1 MGTLL
6 ETTKEADI
14 MDYLTLGERYEG
26 MASDLIRLADS
37 YDKGYLGLRRL
48 GSNSLLLHFFENK
61 VEVILEFHHFDPYM
75 NLDLIKTEKSAR
87 GKGYASMVMQ
97 NIADFA
103 DKWGVNMELDAD
115 PLDSEGLTESE
126 LIQFYQKF
134 GFKIVDENDDSGY
147 GFEFMRRIAKTP

>member
-1 MGTLL
+1 L
-6 ETTKEADI
+6 ETTKGADI
-14 MDYLTLGERYEG
+14 MDYLTIEERYKG

-37 YDKGYLGLRRL
+37 SDKGYIGIRKMGIERVVV
-48 GSNSLLLHFFENK
+48 HFFGK
-61 VEVILEFHHFDPYM
+61 RVEVILEFHHFDPYM

-97 NIADFA
+97 IIADLA

-115 PLDSEGLTESE
+115 PLDSEGLTELE

-134 GFKIVDENDDSGY
+134 GFRIVGENDDSGY
-147 GFEFMRRIAKTP
+147 GFEFMRRIAKTL

>member
-6 ETTKEADI
+6 ETTKEADF
-14 MDYLTLGERYEG
+14 MDYLTLEERYEG
-26 MASDLIRLADS
+26 MASDLVRLADS
-37 YDKGYLGLRRL
+37 QDKHYV
-48 GSNSLLLHFFENK
+48 GSSERVVVHFFENK

>member
-1 MGTLL
+1 METPL
-6 ETTKEADI
+6 ETTKGADF
-14 MDYLTLGERYEG
+14 MDYLTLEERYEG

-37 YDKGYLGLRRL
+37 SDKGYVGMRRL
-48 GSNSLLLHFFENK
+48 GSQRVVIHFFEKK

-97 NIADFA
+97 IIVDLA

-115 PLDSEGLTESE
+115 PLDSEGLTELE
-126 LIQFYQKF
+126 LIRFYQKF
-134 GFKIVDENDDSGY
+134 GFRIVGENDDSGY